1 MIDKDYLKKLKEED
15 YIAYSELTGCPVT
28 GLPTNSSTYFIPF
41 ILSILLGLIGVVL
54 YLTFS

>member
-15 YIAYSELTGCPVT
+15 YTAYSELTGDPVT
-28 GLPTNSSTYFIPF
+28 GLPTNSSTYFILF